1 MQVSKPGWERVVNLF
16 RLTVGFPLALIYG
29 LLVRLRNWLY
39 AKGWLPIHQVR
50 CHVVSIG
57 NLNLGGSGKT
67 PFAIFLLGWLQA
79 QGMRVAY
86 LSRGYRR
93 TRRGYQEVNLQSPE
107 PARLFGDEAVLVKSI
122 FPSIP
127 VAVCADRVAG
137 AQTLLQRYPDL
148 EVLVLD
154 DAFQHRRLHRNL
166 DILLI
171 DADAPPWKD
180 WLFPAGRLREPL
192 SSYRR
197 AHLLIYNQK
206 TSPAPK
212 APRPLRRPLLR
223 FRYIVTQAQPLSP
236 HHPPLS
242 PEELRYKTAL
252 AFCGIARPES
262 FYQTL
267 KTLPVH
273 VTQLL
278 TFPDHHAY
286 TAKELLLL
294 RRTYKKIQKSMQ
306 LPHLLLLTTE
316 KDLVRLIGHPALPEL
331 EDLPLYSVTIR
342 MEPIDPEKTL
352 HTLQTLFMNVK
363 DYDHT
368 RSI

>member
-1 MQVSKPGWERVVNLF
+1 V
-16 RLTVGFPLALIYG
+16 
-29 LLVRLRNWLY
+29 
-39 AKGWLPIHQVR
+39 
-50 CHVVSIG
+50 
-57 NLNLGGSGKT
+57 
-67 PFAIFLLGWLQA
+67 
-79 QGMRVAY
+79 
-86 LSRGYRR
+86 LSR
-93 TRRGYQEVNLQSPE
+93 
-107 PARLFGDEAVLVKSI
+107 
-122 FPSIP
+122 
-127 VAVCADRVAG
+127 AD
-137 AQTLLQRYPDL
+137 P
-148 EVLVLD
+148 
-154 DAFQHRRLHRNL
+154 FQPRRLHRNL

-180 WLFPAGRLREPL
+180 WLFPAGRLREPF

-212 APRPLRRPLLR
+212 APRPLRRPLLC
-223 FRYIVTQAQPLSP
+223 FRYLVTQARPLSP

-286 TAKELLLL
+286 TTKDLHHL
-294 RRTYKKIQKSMQ
+294 RYTYKKIQKSLH
-306 LPHLLLLTTE
+306 LPNLLFLTTE

-331 EDLPLYSVTIR
+331 EDLPLYGVAIR
-342 MEPIDPEKTL
+342 MEPIDSEKTF
-352 HTLQTLFMNVK
+352 HTLQTFFMNVK

-368 RSI
+368 RSV